1 MIAVGLD
8 FRSCMHLKV
17 TFYGNKTINLLKIDK
32 VLAELSPEF
41 LTKGWGNKAE
51 LKWRVAFLTRGV

>member
-1 MIAVGLD
+1 MIAVGHD

-32 VLAELSPEF
+32 VFAELSLE
-41 LTKGWGNKAE
+41 
-51 LKWRVAFLTRGV
+51 FLTRGWGRE